1 MDSPRKVLI
10 IEDSALQAKMYRPVF
25 ARYPG
30 CALVYAT
37 NGLEGL
43 DKLSLEPGIDLII
56 LDINMPK
63 MDGITFLG
71 IMRQNGYG
79 HIPVI
84 VISTEGKERDI
95 VTAMKKGARAY
106 LKKPWQESHMHQVI
120 EKLTP

>member
-1 MDSPRKVLI
+1 VDSPRKVLVL
-10 IEDSALQAKMYRPVF
+10 EDSALQAKMYRPVF

-30 CALVYAT
+30 CTLVYAG
-37 NGLEGL
+37 NGFEGLE
-43 DKLSLEPGIDLII
+43 KLALEPGIDLII

-71 IMRQNGYG
+71 AMRQSGFG
-79 HIPVI
+79 RIPVI

-95 VTAMKKGARAY
+95 VTALKKGARAY
-106 LKKPWQESHMHQVI
+106 LKKPWQERDMHQVI